1 MEKWFIRYKVKC
13 IIPNREE
20 DTQTEEGIVPANTY
34 TEAAHI
40 LEEFYGSDLI
50 EILLLRYVD
59 EKILILSADTLDTI
73 EQEVNY

>member
-1 MEKWFIRYKVKC
+1 MGKWFIRYKVKC

-20 DTQTEEGIVPANTY
+20 DTQTEEGIVSANTY

-59 EKILILSADTLDTI
+59 EKILILSTNTLDTI